1 MPHGYMRHAPPH
13 EFHTPKKKI
22 SYHSPEGVDLWGCQ
36 LLAHCKH
43 VVSASLVDILS
54 YLLFHYVYYA
64 PLLRGGPKPVDPCVP
79 PRAQLT
85 VSVNRYEGRVKPS
98 YKRSIG
104 PGAPVGA
111 QATEK
116 STAQRAVQ
124 GTPIDRSAYKKRP
137 YQNKDTKLEPKQ
149 DKRSHRDITKTQ
161 RVLLD
166 KIGTIVSESG
176 TNSPVAHQNSRGR

>member
-1 MPHGYMRHAPPH
+1 MG
-13 EFHTPKKKI
+13 
-22 SYHSPEGVDLWGCQ
+22 
-36 LLAHCKH
+36 
-43 VVSASLVDILS
+43 
-54 YLLFHYVYYA
+54 
-64 PLLRGGPKPVDPCVP
+64 
-79 PRAQLT
+79 
-85 VSVNRYEGRVKPS
+85 
-98 YKRSIG
+98 YKRSAG

-111 QATEK
+111 QAAGR

-124 GTPIDRSAYKKRP
+124 GTPIDRSAYKKRS

-176 TNSPVAHQNSRGR
+176 TNSPVAHQNSHGR

>member
-1 MPHGYMRHAPPH
+1 MHRTTARIPYS
-13 EFHTPKKKI
+13 KKKN

-124 GTPIDRSAYKKRP
+124 GTPIDRSAYKETF
-137 YQNKDTKLEPKQ
+137 QNKTRTRNSNQNRTK
-149 DKRSHRDITKTQ
+149 DHT
-161 RVLLD
+161 
-166 KIGTIVSESG
+166 GT
-176 TNSPVAHQNSRGR
+176 

>member
-1 MPHGYMRHAPPH
+1 MHRTTARIPYS
-13 EFHTPKKKI
+13 KKKI

-166 KIGTIVSESG
+166 KIGSIVSESG

>member
-1 MPHGYMRHAPPH
+1 MTSGSK
-13 EFHTPKKKI
+13 E
-22 SYHSPEGVDLWGCQ
+22 V
-36 LLAHCKH
+36 
-43 VVSASLVDILS
+43 
-54 YLLFHYVYYA
+54 
-64 PLLRGGPKPVDPCVP
+64 VDPRGSLSPQIRGKVP
-79 PRAQLT
+79 VEANRQVVDEFSARTGGNTTLRKPYTR
-85 VSVNRYEGRVKPS
+85 SV
-98 YKRSIG
+98 G

-124 GTPIDRSAYKKRP
+124 GTPIVRSAYKKRS